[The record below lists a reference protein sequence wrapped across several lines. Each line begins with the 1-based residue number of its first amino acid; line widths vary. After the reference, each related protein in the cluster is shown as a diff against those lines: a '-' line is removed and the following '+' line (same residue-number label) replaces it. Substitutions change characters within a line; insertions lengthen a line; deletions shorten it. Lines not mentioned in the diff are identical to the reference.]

1 MHQVSRESKWVPS
14 QFDAM
19 YIHVTC
25 GDVAQFIPTHYEHAF
40 KLAQECKFDDLLK
53 HLRGD
58 GRSVNKPICLE
69 DLARN
74 FLVECVKGGLP
85 ALEVIECL
93 VERYG
98 TQKKQVFRVSAYC
111 GQVDLLEAACER
123 KWHVESTYRE
133 ILEGA
138 VDGARY
144 TGNDLTA
151 RDVLQWLTSAR
162 SKHFDGVMLQDIDED
177 GRPPGDEPTW
187 TEAFADVLCGECIV
201 TAKFLKDHSL
211 DLGFHQIAFDYPF
224 LNFKAV
230 IYGFME
236 EGASTTTLDFLCS
249 EFGEQSVV
257 NALRFYVSNE
267 GLGDIQRLDDANETH
282 VADDIKRWLQIK
294 EGHSPPSKKGL
305 INVMSTLDTVKEHL
319 PEGKYLQIANEL
331 HEAYK
336 DGV

>member
-69 DLARN
+69 DLARD

-98 TQKKQVFRVSAYC
+98 TRKKQVFRVSAYC

-162 SKHFDGVMLQDIDED
+162 SKHFDGVMLDEYCND
-177 GRPPGDEPTW
+177 SW
-187 TEAFADVLCGECIV
+187 TEMFANVLCGECIV
-201 TAKFLKDHSL
+201 TAKFLMDHGV
-211 DLGFHQIAFDYPF
+211 DLGFSFLGFSFDRDFFHSAVSGFLEEAHTPSIA
-224 LNFKAV
+224 A
-230 IYGFME
+230 
-236 EGASTTTLDFLCS
+236 LDFLCS
-249 EFGEQSVV
+249 EFDEWSVV
-257 NALRFYVSNE
+257 DALKSYVKSA
-267 GLGDIQRLDDANETH
+267 GLGEIRRLDDANETH
-282 VADDIKRWLQIK
+282 NADDINRWLQIK

-305 INVMSTLDTVKEHL
+305 INVMSTIDTVKEHL
-319 PEGKYLQIANEL
+319 PEGAYLKIANEL